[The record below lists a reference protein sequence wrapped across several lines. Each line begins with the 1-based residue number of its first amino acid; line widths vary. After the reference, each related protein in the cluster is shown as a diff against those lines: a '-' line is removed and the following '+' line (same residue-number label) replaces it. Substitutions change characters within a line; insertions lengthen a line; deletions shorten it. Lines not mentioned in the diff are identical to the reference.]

1 MGLARTGRR
10 NAPDKKR
17 GVPLQGLSRGNR
29 LRHKPGARPQ
39 PDGVLATLDFVRN
52 GQNLFITGSSG
63 TGKSFLACALGHEAC
78 KRGIRTLYANAS
90 KLLGQLKVAKVKNNL
105 ESELKKIER
114 CQLLI
119 LDDLFLVPLDA
130 KERPI
135 LLDIIEDRHERKSII
150 ITSQYPSSS
159 WYDMVGDPTVADAIL
174 DRIVHS
180 AHTIELTGES
190 MRKLKAKKA

>member
-1 MGLARTGRR
+1 MTKPRLVKVRALFYVLQHVMKRGCAYFDTASFFVFLRLLVLAR
-10 NAPDKKR
+10 R
-17 GVPLQGLSRGNR
+17 GSISNITNMIEKLKNILRCYAVGMGIKETANTFHLS
-29 LRHKPGARPQ
+29 
-39 PDGVLATLDFVRN
+39 
-52 GQNLFITGSSG
+52 
-63 TGKSFLACALGHEAC
+63 
-78 KRGIRTLYANAS
+78 
-90 KLLGQLKVAKVKNNL
+90 
-105 ESELKKIER
+105 
-114 CQLLI
+114 LLI

-159 WYDMVGDPTVADAIL
+159 WYDMVGDPTVADVIL

-180 AHTIELTGES
+180 AHTIELSGES